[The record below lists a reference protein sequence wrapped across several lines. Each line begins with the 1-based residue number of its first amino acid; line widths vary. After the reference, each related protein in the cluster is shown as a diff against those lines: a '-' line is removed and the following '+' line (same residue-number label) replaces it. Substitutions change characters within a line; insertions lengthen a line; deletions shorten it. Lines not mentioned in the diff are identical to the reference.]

1 MQAFRAELVAL
12 QQSQGISLG
21 SVQISE
27 PIANVLKVS
36 VVKAPLNL
44 KALAR
49 LATKHDLRWHLT
61 LQTTGSAEEDEISH
75 AVVTL
80 KQQSDV
86 YEDDKETKHDTV
98 ALESNSDRVRK
109 ISSTIQL
116 PPHRPDNFA
125 VRMPL
130 ELWQWLTVTCR

>member
-1 MQAFRAELVAL
+1 MQAFRAELVVL
-12 QQSQGISLG
+12 QQTQSVSLG

-27 PIANVLKVS
+27 PTANVLKVS
-36 VVKAPLNL
+36 VAKAPLNL

-49 LATKHDLRWHLT
+49 LAAKHDLRWHTT

-98 ALESNSDRVRK
+98 TLENNSDRVRK

-125 VRMPL
+125 VRMLL
-130 ELWQWLTVTCR
+130 ELRQWLTVTCR

>member
-1 MQAFRAELVAL
+1 MQTFRAELVVL
-12 QQSQGISLG
+12 QQTQSVSLG

-27 PIANVLKVS
+27 PTANVLKVS
-36 VVKAPLNL
+36 VAKAPLNL

-49 LATKHDLRWHLT
+49 LAAKHDLRWHTT

-98 ALESNSDRVRK
+98 TLENNSDRVRK

-125 VRMPL
+125 VRMLL
-130 ELWQWLTVTCR
+130 ELRQWLTVTCR